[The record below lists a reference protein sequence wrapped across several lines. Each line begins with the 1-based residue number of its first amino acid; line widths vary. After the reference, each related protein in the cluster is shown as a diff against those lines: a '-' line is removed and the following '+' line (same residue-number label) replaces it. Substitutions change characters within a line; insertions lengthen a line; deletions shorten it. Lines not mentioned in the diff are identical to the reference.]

1 VRRNIYLNGRFIGGR
16 LTGVGRAAR
25 ELTER
30 LLRLLAE
37 SDRLSG
43 SILAPGVHPATT
55 LAAIAPH
62 RNQSLAAG
70 VLWEQILLPFLARD
84 GYLVSFSNTAPL
96 ALRRQLVVVHDASV
110 FAMPENYSVAFRTW
124 YQVALRILLRRAGTV
139 VTVSA
144 FSRDEL
150 SRHCGVPAE
159 RISVIHNGC
168 DHLDGVVADPAIL
181 DRAGLARDEYVLTVG
196 TPSRVKNLGVLIEA
210 MVQLRRGGLKLALA
224 GAMESRVFNVNSL
237 DIPPWVKVLG
247 AVSDGELKALY
258 ERALCFAFPSRYE
271 GFGIPPLE
279 AMRCGCPTVVSS
291 AASLPE
297 ICGDAALYAHP
308 EDTDAL
314 ARHIGAYLDSG
325 ELRQTYRARGQAQAG
340 RFLWDSSARKLLALI
355 EHAVRV

>member
-1 VRRNIYLNGRFIGGR
+1 MQRNIYFNGRFIGGKV
-16 LTGVGRAAR
+16 TGVGRVAR
-25 ELTER
+25 ELTVR
-30 LLRLLAE
+30 LLRMIAE
-37 SDRLSG
+37 SGALRG
-43 SILAPGVHPATT
+43 SILAPGSPPATA
-55 LAAIAPH
+55 LAAIAPP
-62 RNQSLAAG
+62 RDQSLAAG
-70 VLWEQILLPFLARD
+70 VLWEQIVLPFLARD

-96 ALRRQLVVVHDASV
+96 VFRRQLVMVHDASV
-110 FAMPENYSVAFRTW
+110 FAVPDNYSLAFRTW
-124 YQVALRILLRRAGTV
+124 YQIALRILLRRAGIV

-168 DHLDGVVADPAIL
+168 DHLDGVAAEPAIL
-181 DRAGLARDEYVLTVG
+181 DRAGLVRDGYVLAVG
-196 TPSRVKNLGVLIEA
+196 TPSRTKNLGVLVEA
-210 MVQLRRGGLKLALA
+210 MGQVRRGGLKLALV
-224 GAMESRVFNVNSL
+224 GAMESRVFNVNRL
-237 DIPPWVKVLG
+237 DLPPWVIVLG

-297 ICGDAALYAHP
+297 VCGDAALYAHP
-308 EDTDAL
+308 EDSDAL

-325 ELRQTYRARGQAQAG
+325 ELRQTYRARGHAQAG
-340 RFLWDSSARKLLALI
+340 RFLWDSSARKFLAVI